1 MKARGARAAA
11 ARDAAASDAAAHD
24 VAAHD
29 ATAPEAADEAT
40 TADMAA
46 GGTTLGSPS
55 WSEIKAMFVDDP
67 AKSVKLASGL
77 VDRAINDLVTSLR
90 ERQDS
95 LASSE
100 DGDGSDTEGLR
111 NVLRSYRSL
120 FEQLEGMSGE
130 FGSGKTEDSA
140 FSIKG
145 RPGNRR

>member
-1 MKARGARAAA
+1 
-11 ARDAAASDAAAHD
+11 
-24 VAAHD
+24 
-29 ATAPEAADEAT
+29 
-40 TADMAA
+40 
-46 GGTTLGSPS
+46 
-55 WSEIKAMFVDDP
+55 MFVDDP

-95 LASSE
+95 LATWE

-130 FGSGKTEDSA
+130 FGSGKTKTSA
-140 FSIKG
+140 LHRMSSSGPHHPAPGVGACPAPTGPARAPGGQG
-145 RPGNRR
+145 RNAGVPRAVLARAGESR